1 MATQPLLRTERLD
14 VRYGPHRALR
24 DVSIAVPA
32 ATVVAILGANGAG
45 KSTTAKSLAGM
56 VPLSGGQVSYEG
68 EDVTGR
74 PADELVKRGISL
86 APEGRHVFARL
97 SVEENLLVGAYTSD
111 KRRVRGRMEEVLGHF
126 PVLREKLR
134 ERSGG
139 LSGGQQ
145 QMLAIARALMSH
157 PKLLILDEPTMGL
170 APIIVERLGDTLNE
184 VVREEKIGVLLI
196 DQRLSLV
203 EQTASQVYLLA
214 RGVSRPFEGD
224 DLASHTLEQL
234 YLEAETMAE
243 AATGTAG

>member
-1 MATQPLLRTERLD
+1 LATQPLLRAESLD
-14 VRYGPHRALR
+14 VRYGSHRALR

-32 ATVVAILGANGAG
+32 ASIVAILGANGAG

-56 VPLSGGQVSYEG
+56 VPMTGGRVEFEG
-68 EDVTGR
+68 NDVTGR
-74 PADELVKRGISL
+74 AADELVKRGISL

-97 SVEENLLVGAYTSD
+97 SVEENLLVGAYTSA
-111 KRRVRGRMEEVLGHF
+111 KQRIRGRIDEVLTHF
-126 PVLREKLR
+126 PVLREKLH

-170 APIIVERLGDTLNE
+170 APIIVERLGETLNGI
-184 VVREEKIGVLLI
+184 VREEGIGVLLI

-214 RGVSRPFEGD
+214 RGVSRPFEGS

-243 AATGTAG
+243 AATGAAG